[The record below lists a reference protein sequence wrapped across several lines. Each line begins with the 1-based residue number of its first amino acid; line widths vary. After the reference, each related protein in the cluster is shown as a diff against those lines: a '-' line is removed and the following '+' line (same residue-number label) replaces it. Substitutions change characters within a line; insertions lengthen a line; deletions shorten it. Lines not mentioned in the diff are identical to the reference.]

1 MSNNWMNR
9 INLKSDA
16 ESPIPALLQ
25 VTASLCE
32 TEDMSQALNRKN
44 WLIYTAIVASLM
56 LFFWLTFFGNLFQPL
71 LRAAEDVGASK
82 FITRPSLLW
91 ASMGTLLLI
100 FRTLLWFR
108 YHPFE
113 SATMEAAPF
122 LTVIIPAYNEGEMV
136 ELSIDSV
143 ACAHYPNDRLE
154 IFVVDDGSR
163 DDTWMY
169 IQRAAEKYPGLVTTV
184 RFSVNQ
190 GKRAALAEGFRRAR
204 GEVVVTIDSDSVIDE
219 STLLAMAGPF
229 RDPLVGAVAGKVAVY
244 NKRQG
249 IIPRMLHVRYILAFD
264 FLRAVQSTYRTVYC
278 CPGALAAYR
287 TKIVT
292 AVLDRWMEQTFLGA
306 ACTYGEDRS
315 MTNFILAQGYD
326 TVYQRTGVVHTVAPH
341 TYGKL
346 CKMFLRWDRSYIR
359 EELRFIRQVVWKR
372 PLLPMLVALM
382 DTVIVNM
389 RYPVA
394 YASLGLFVVLIFSHP
409 VTILRVFFVIGLM
422 SFLNMFYYLR
432 SERSWNFVY
441 GIVYSYFAFLGLF
454 WIFPYAL
461 LTVRARGWL
470 TR

>member
-108 YHPFE
+108 Y
-113 SATMEAAPF
+113 PF

-204 GEVVVTIDSDSVIDE
+204 GEVVVTIDSDSVI
-219 STLLAMAGPF
+219 SRSPG
-229 RDPLVGAVAGKVAVY
+229 RRSS
-244 NKRQG
+244 RQG
-249 IIPRMLHVRYILAFD
+249 CRL
-264 FLRAVQSTYRTVYC
+264 
-278 CPGALAAYR
+278 
-287 TKIVT
+287 
-292 AVLDRWMEQTFLGA
+292 
-306 ACTYGEDRS
+306 
-315 MTNFILAQGYD
+315 
-326 TVYQRTGVVHTVAPH
+326 
-341 TYGKL
+341 
-346 CKMFLRWDRSYIR
+346 
-359 EELRFIRQVVWKR
+359 
-372 PLLPMLVALM
+372 
-382 DTVIVNM
+382 
-389 RYPVA
+389 
-394 YASLGLFVVLIFSHP
+394 
-409 VTILRVFFVIGLM
+409 
-422 SFLNMFYYLR
+422 
-432 SERSWNFVY
+432 
-441 GIVYSYFAFLGLF
+441 
-454 WIFPYAL
+454 
-461 LTVRARGWL
+461 
-470 TR
+470 